1 MGTRGA
7 GVTLSPQPPP
17 HLSHH
22 QLKLHPTPTG
32 ITFST
37 FLAELLNVLGDNLVP
52 VLIFWSQSQPQPRD
66 SLGDLQCF
74 TFWILIFLGVMNL
87 SDFFGLGL

>member
-1 MGTRGA
+1 MDGNQGGRCY
-7 GVTLSPQPPP
+7 PPP
-17 HLSHH
+17 HPTRLSHH

-37 FLAELLNVLGDNLVP
+37 FLAELLDVLGDNLV
-52 VLIFWSQSQPQPRD
+52 LIFWSQPRD

-74 TFWILIFLGVMNL
+74 TCWILIFLGVMNL